1 MDELTNLTKAKEL
14 DLKIKSNAQIAQ
26 GALWEMCK
34 SLAEMRDSKL
44 YKALGY
50 DTFEDY
56 AQAEIGMTRQQAYKY
71 ISICETFKNENVKL
85 TLQNVGM
92 EKLYLLTKLDEKER
106 NEIIDTVAVENVT
119 VKKLEEEIKALKEAS
134 RTYEKKATERFESLK
149 AAHAEEIKA
158 LKNDAETYERQR
170 DNLANLLDQSRTE
183 NEALCEQIQELE
195 SRPVEVAVTDNS
207 HEIENMRKAMAKQD
221 LEFQKINRELQEEQ
235 FRTNREHAQAIDALR
250 KEYEAKIAE
259 ITQQSAKQQADDD
272 SDTQAFKAYLEN
284 AVFTAKALVDFL
296 KSHKNGMFCEKS
308 TSLLTGLISEINKIG
323 G

>member
-44 YKALGY
+44 YKELGY
-50 DTFEDY
+50 SSFEEY
-56 AQAEIGMTRQQAYKY
+56 SEQEIGIKRRQAYNY
-71 ISICETFKNENVKL
+71 ISIFESFKEESVQPVAQNLGMRKL
-85 TLQNVGM
+85 
-92 EKLYLLTKLDEKER
+92 LLLAKLDEQER
-106 NEIIDTVAVENVT
+106 NKIIDTVAVEDVT
-119 VKKLEEEIKALKEAS
+119 VKKLEEEIKALKS
-134 RTYEKKATERFESLK
+134 
-149 AAHAEEIKA
+149 AHTAEIKV

-195 SRPVEVAVTDNS
+195 ERPVEVAVTDNS
-207 HEIENMRKAMAKQD
+207 REIENMRKAMARQD

-235 FRTNREHAQAIDALR
+235 LKSNREHAQAIDALR
-250 KEYEAKIAE
+250 KEYEEKIAE
-259 ITQQSAKQQADDD
+259 ITQKSAEQQSSDNA
-272 SDTQAFKAYLEN
+272 DTQTFKAYLSN
-284 AVFTAKALVDFL
+284 AAFTAKALVDFL
-296 KSHKNGMFCEKS
+296 KSHKNEMFREKS
-308 TSLLTGLISEINKIG
+308 TSLLSGLISEINNIG

>member
-1 MDELTNLTKAKEL
+1 MDKLTNLTKAKEL

-34 SLAEMRDSKL
+34 GLAEMRDSKL
-44 YKALGY
+44 YKELGY
-50 DTFEDY
+50 SSFEEY
-56 AQAEIGMTRQQAYKY
+56 SEQEIGIKRRQAYNY
-71 ISICETFKNENVKL
+71 ISIFETFKNESVQPVAQNLGMRKL
-85 TLQNVGM
+85 
-92 EKLYLLTKLDEKER
+92 LLLAKLDEQER
-106 NEIIDTVAVENVT
+106 NKIIDTVAVEDIT
-119 VKKLEEEIKALKEAS
+119 VKKLEEEIKVLKEAS
-134 RTYEKKATERFESLK
+134 KTYEKRTTERFEGMK
-149 AAHAEEIKA
+149 AAHAEEIKT

-170 DNLANLLDQSRTE
+170 DNLTVLLNQSKAE

-259 ITQQSAKQQADDD
+259 ITQQSAKQQTDDD
-272 SDTQAFKAYLEN
+272 SDTQAFKNYLFLT
-284 AVFTAKALVDFL
+284 VLTTKALVDFL
-296 KSHKNGMFCEKS
+296 KSHKSEAFKEKS
-308 TSLLTGLISEINKIG
+308 TTLFSGLISEINKIG

>member
-34 SLAEMRDSKL
+34 GLAEMRDSKL
-44 YKALGY
+44 YKQLGY
-50 DTFEDY
+50 NSFEDY
-56 AQAEIGMTRQQAYKY
+56 TEQEIGIKRSQTYRY
-71 ISICETFKNENVKL
+71 ISIYETFKNESVPSMA
-85 TLQNVGM
+85 QNIGM
-92 EKLYLLTKLDEKER
+92 AKLYLLTKLDEQER
-106 NEIIDTVAVENVT
+106 NEIIDTVAVEDVT
-119 VKKLEEEIKALKEAS
+119 VKKLEEEIKNIRKRS
-134 RTYEKKATERFESLK
+134 TEKFESLK

-195 SRPVEVAVTDNS
+195 NRPVEVAVTDNS